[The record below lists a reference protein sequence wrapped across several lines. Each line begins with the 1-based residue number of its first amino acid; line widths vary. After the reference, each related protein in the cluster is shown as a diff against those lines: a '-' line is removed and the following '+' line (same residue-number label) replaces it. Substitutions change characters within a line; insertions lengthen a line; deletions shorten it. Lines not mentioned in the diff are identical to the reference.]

1 MMRSSGAHSGRLCH
15 TINTKSK
22 NNYLRLDGSILHVAK
37 VTCRGTA
44 SQPHGQVPE
53 LTKRAKHAPKFDHAS
68 NFASDLGEVADDGS
82 QVVRRLCN
90 LILLC
95 SSQACESKLDDVA
108 QRIDGFKEAD
118 ASMLMIQAVLYL
130 LKI

>member
-1 MMRSSGAHSGRLCH
+1 MPIPAGCVIVSIPNQKT
-15 TINTKSK
+15 TISVWVV
-22 NNYLRLDGSILHVAK
+22 RFLHVAK

-68 NFASDLGEVADDGS
+68 NFASDFGEVADDGS

-108 QRIDGFKEAD
+108 QRIDGFKEAMQTLPC
-118 ASMLMIQAVLYL
+118 S
-130 LKI
+130 